1 MVKTGLKRNE
11 AVARTIVVGMMAI
24 TGFACSGGSDD
35 DGGVCLANEDAAAVQ
50 QDGDCCVFTI
60 NCQPGSICNIEGD
73 DLYDADKAA
82 STCIKVTCANDND
95 CDAPKVCSLEK
106 TCKVP
111 ICQVDSECTAGD
123 VCRDGACQ
131 PPFAT
136 SDVASCEVVTRDTA
150 IRQGARIT
158 LEAVSYNSNGK
169 VLAGIPYDWTSSA
182 PDAVGVEDQ
191 DAVGGTVEATATLT
205 AKPSGTSVDCTRS
218 VSVSNFPNVGATD
231 VRVVVVAD
239 DDGSPVG
246 QANVIVDAGGTLTA
260 STAANG
266 AATVSVG
273 AGMMPA
279 SVTVVKAG
287 WQTVTILSPGTND
300 VFIPLPRIADE
311 TVAGGFRGSVDL
323 SATENLDIQLG
334 LVGPAIPSNL
344 LDFGLESLIG
354 DFVPT
359 RINAS
364 QLMLDV
370 EEDLPAG
377 LMLGLGSQQFM
388 ADETRCQGDMPGA
401 NELGCFL
408 ARSPEGPGAGWAL
421 AGQLKISAVTSI
433 ANELSGVLGGDGGD
447 LEIGPILTAVLPLL
461 RGLNHAVNPSIV
473 TDVFAKVSKPGQN
486 ADCSDPA
493 QAADE
498 DLCQGDFSKYNKVP
512 MRAASGLSVLSTV
525 NVPDLPDLPAG
536 GCASGMVLLSGA
548 ALEGRGLVPLG
559 VTAGVDVVDM
569 GNADCRID
577 GIEEPFGERSDPL
590 DNGQMPLSMAPLH
603 SGIEGSDVF
612 MLAVALDID
621 SIANSGGLSLSAIV
635 HRVNGAVADV
645 ETIGGAFLGYP
656 TGTITKSAGTVS
668 VANTGG
674 AKVTRIEL
682 QNAAGDT
689 WLVYA
694 PASETSITLP
704 DIAATRGIVAN
715 TADAFLLTMSTDRNY
730 TDVFTFGS
738 GATLDRLF
746 DFVNGFVI
754 TACDSEAGSQCEIA
768 D

>member
-1 MVKTGLKRNE
+1 
-11 AVARTIVVGMMAI
+11 MAI